1 MTRSASM
8 TSFALF
14 GATLA
19 GLVRRLRLGL
29 LLHATRSDRGTPR
42 HTLEPDN
49 PRAQIRHR
57 LLQRGV
63 LRQQAFGQGLKV
75 ATRQPGKGD
84 FLWNR
89 HARINS
95 GPQRPD
101 ATSLGLIPARTFAP
115 GTLRSCCRLIKL
127 DYRFRTVFSRV
138 Q

>member
-1 MTRSASM
+1 MTRSSSM

-42 HTLEPDN
+42 HTVSKELCPPEPRQAKALPAANGDPPISNWYHTLEPDN
-49 PRAQIRHR
+49 LRAQIRHH

-75 ATRQPGKGD
+75 ATRRTLTGD
-84 FLWNR
+84 LLRKR
-89 HARINS
+89 HAWNKS
-95 GPQRPD
+95 GP
-101 ATSLGLIPARTFAP
+101 L
-115 GTLRSCCRLIKL
+115 
-127 DYRFRTVFSRV
+127 
-138 Q
+138 